1 MLSYLSEKLQS
12 FLALMSVINPPERLL
27 GYGAMLAIVI
37 MLIVRQ
43 GRNPGRYLRKSF
55 RTDVLHALWFPLYA
69 FLIAVPLTLELS
81 RLVTDYAPFL
91 RLHLL
96 PAEPFWL
103 NIAVWVTL
111 SDLTQYWLHRSL
123 HSWPWLWQLHKVHH
137 SQKELNPLTSWRVH
151 WLEFVYLAVGAF
163 GLSLLLGDFTG
174 YHSVIVGL
182 LAASQMAQHSDL
194 DWTYGPLGKIIVSP
208 HFHNRHHSTAAAD
221 RDVNFGTL
229 FVFWDYLFGTARN
242 VPGLANAH
250 GLVGAEDD
258 VPNSFFGQQL
268 YPLSKYLRR

>member
-1 MLSYLSEKLQS
+1 MLSYLSEKVQS

-43 GRNPGRYLRKSF
+43 GRNAGRYLRKPF
-55 RTDVLHALWFPLYA
+55 RTDVLHAIWFPLYA

-91 RLHLL
+91 RLRLL

-103 NIAVWVTL
+103 NILVWVTL
-111 SDLTQYWLHRSL
+111 SDFTQYWLHRSL

-151 WLEFVYLAVGAF
+151 WLEFVYLALGAF

-194 DWTYGPLGKIIVSP
+194 DWTYGPLGRIIVSP
-208 HFHNRHHSTAAAD
+208 HFHNRHHSTADED

-258 VPNSFFGQQL
+258 VPGSFFGQQL